1 MKLIP
6 RRKKSKDKIWRQGS
20 LRWICGNNTEQW
32 MQWTFQLLTR
42 NLIFRHRES
51 NDKKKKG
58 KKKIIGAQFF
68 NIFGLNGKQEIEIK
82 YNVDW
87 NELCEHDKRTSVD
100 FTDHSIKIIK
110 MQLENGIYSL
120 IDKIFTP
127 HPHS

>member
-1 MKLIP
+1 M
-6 RRKKSKDKIWRQGS
+6 
-20 LRWICGNNTEQW
+20 
-32 MQWTFQLLTR
+32 TR
-42 NLIFRHRES
+42 NLIFRQRES
-51 NDKKKKG
+51 NEEKKKG

-82 YNVDW
+82 YSVDW
-87 NELCEHDKRTSVD
+87 NELCEYDKRTAVD